1 MEKCKLTQRP
11 CRSAIKEVI
20 EANKNRASLQ
30 WTYELAKLF
39 QVADSEH
46 PDLGEE
52 DWERYFIILGVLRM
66 DSPKSLRY
74 ISAYVNA
81 LIK

>member
-1 MEKCKLTQRP
+1 MEKCNLTQRP
-11 CRSAIKEVI
+11 CRSAITEVI

-46 PDLGEE
+46 PDLSEE
-52 DWERYFIILGVLRM
+52 DWKRYFIILDVLRM
-66 DSPKSLRY
+66 DDLKSLSY
-74 ISAYVNA
+74 ISVYVNA